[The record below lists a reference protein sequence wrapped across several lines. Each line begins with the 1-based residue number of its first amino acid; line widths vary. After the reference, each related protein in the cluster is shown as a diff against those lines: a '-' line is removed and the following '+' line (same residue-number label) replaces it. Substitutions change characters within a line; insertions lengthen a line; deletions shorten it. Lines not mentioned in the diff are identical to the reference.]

1 MTDKFIPTMS
11 SIGWVNTLAEVAD
24 YEISTFITAEHSQSV
39 LHYGKIPS
47 LQYLLRQYANRPLEL
62 EAALRTTLDG
72 IMNTAF
78 PGQVESQVTV
88 EASSSNPSNLTIR
101 LQATITKNG
110 GQHQIGRVV
119 QYENSKIVKIANVV
133 NG

>member
-1 MTDKFIPTMS
+1 MTDTFIPTMS

-24 YEISTFITAEHSQSV
+24 YEISCFITAEFSQTV

-47 LQYLLRQYANRPLEL
+47 LQYLLRQHANRPLEL
-62 EAALRTTLDG
+62 EAALRTVLEN
-72 IMNTAF
+72 IMNVAF
-78 PGQVESQVTV
+78 PGQAETLVTV
-88 EASSSNPSNLTIR
+88 EAAETNPSNLTIR

-110 GQHQIGRVV
+110 GQHLVGRVV
-119 QYENSKIVKIANVV
+119 QYENSKIVKIAKIV